1 MWLYLTWLVL
11 AFLLSEIIDP
21 VSLYARQ
28 PENIPEKEKPSGM
41 YLLPFM
47 YYSPETRLAIGAL
60 LNYYY
65 RAKEDDASIRPSSI
79 MPSVIYTMNKQILLE
94 LSGDFYWKQNT
105 YHLSSYLS
113 YQKFPDKFYGI
124 GNDTPASAEEDY
136 TPLVSIV
143 RLNFQ
148 KSVRKGLYVGIQYQF
163 EHHVLQKVQ
172 EGGQLADGEIPG
184 SEGGNISGAG
194 VSLNWDTR
202 NNIFYPTGGS
212 FFLVSAEG
220 FPEFLGSDYRFNRY
234 IIDLRKYFPTFPR
247 QAFAVQGFFSSVTG
261 NPPFQMLSLL
271 GGSGIMRG
279 YYRGR
284 YRDKKLM
291 AFQTEYRLPLF
302 WRFRAVGFAGMGDV
316 AGKIKGFRW
325 DEFKYSAGFGLR
337 FILSRSEGIAVR
349 LDVGYG
355 KDTSGVYFTINEA
368 F

>member
-1 MWLYLTWLVL
+1 MRHLFTCLIF

-21 VSLYARQ
+21 LALYAGQ
-28 PENIPEKEKPSGM
+28 TEDSPEEKKRNGI
-41 YLLPFM
+41 YALPFV
-47 YYSPETRLAIGAL
+47 YYSPETRLAVGAL

-65 RAKEDDASIRPSSI
+65 RGKGDDASTRPSSI
-79 MPSVIYTMNKQILLE
+79 MPSIIYTMNKQILLE
-94 LSGDFYWKQNT
+94 LAGDFYWKQNA

-113 YQKFPDKFYGI
+113 YQKYPDKFYGI

-143 RLNFQ
+143 RLNLQ
-148 KSVRKGLYVGIQYQF
+148 KSLRKGLYLGIQYQF

-172 EGGQLADGEIPG
+172 EGGQLASGEIPG
-184 SEGGNISGAG
+184 SAGGNISGAG

-202 NNIFYPTGGS
+202 NNIFCPTGGS
-212 FFLVSAEG
+212 FFLASAES

-247 QAFAVQGFFSSVTG
+247 QAFAVQGVYRSVTG

-284 YRDKKLM
+284 YRDRKLL
-291 AFQTEYRLPLF
+291 AFQAEYRLPLF
-302 WRFRAVGFAGMGDV
+302 WRFRAVGFAGLGDV
-316 AGKIKGFRW
+316 ASQTREFRL
-325 DEFKYSAGFGLR
+325 DDFKYSAGFGLR
-337 FILSRSEGIAVR
+337 FVLNPQEGIAIR

-355 KDTSGVYFTINEA
+355 KDTSGLYFTINEA